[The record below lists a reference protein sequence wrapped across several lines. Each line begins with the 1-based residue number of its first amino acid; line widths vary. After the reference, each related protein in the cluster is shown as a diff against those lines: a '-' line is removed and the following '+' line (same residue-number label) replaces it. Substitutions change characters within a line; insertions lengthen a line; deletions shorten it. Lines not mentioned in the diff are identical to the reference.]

1 MLFDGK
7 NWMRTSQFQE
17 FLLGASNY
25 HKNSGPTLGEVGG
38 RPAIRPPA
46 ETGLDKFFWPGIVGS
61 MTETIADLLALQD
74 KDQRL
79 RTLRTEL
86 EALPAEKAAKERLIA
101 EAAARLEAA
110 RTRSREIEVQKKSL
124 EVEAA
129 AKREQI
135 ARYRTQQMQTRK
147 NEEFT
152 ALAHEIAGAE
162 KVVTEI
168 EDRELVLMEEAEA
181 LRPQIAAAEQ
191 TYQSEK
197 LKYDGQIA
205 VLGDKAENLKSRIA
219 ELEAARVTAAASV
232 EEDLLDR
239 YDRLFRTKGGT
250 AVVAL
255 EHDVCT
261 GCHMKVMTQTTVEL
275 RGEKSIVSCPQCGRI
290 LYLPA

>member
-1 MLFDGK
+1 
-7 NWMRTSQFQE
+7 
-17 FLLGASNY
+17 
-25 HKNSGPTLGEVGG
+25 
-38 RPAIRPPA
+38 
-46 ETGLDKFFWPGIVGS
+46 
-61 MTETIADLLALQD
+61 MTETLADLLALQD

-79 RTLRTEL
+79 RTLRSEL
-86 EALPAEKAAKERLIA
+86 EALPVEKAAKERLIA

-124 EVEAA
+124 EVEAS
-129 AKREQI
+129 AKRDQI

-152 ALAHEIAGAE
+152 ALAHEIESAE

-191 TYQSEK
+191 TYHSEK
-197 LKYDGQIA
+197 QKYDGQIA
-205 VLGDKAENLKSRIA
+205 VLGDKAENLKARIG
-219 ELEAARVTAAASV
+219 ELEAARATAAAVV

-239 YDRLFRTKGGT
+239 YDRLFRTKNGT

>member
-1 MLFDGK
+1 
-7 NWMRTSQFQE
+7 
-17 FLLGASNY
+17 
-25 HKNSGPTLGEVGG
+25 
-38 RPAIRPPA
+38 
-46 ETGLDKFFWPGIVGS
+46 
-61 MTETIADLLALQD
+61 MTETIASLLALQD

-86 EALPAEKAAKERLIA
+86 EAIPGEKTAKEHLIA
-101 EAAARLEAA
+101 DAAARLDAA
-110 RTRSREIEVQKKSL
+110 RTRSKEIEVQKKSL

-152 ALAHEIAGAE
+152 ALAHEIEGAE
-162 KVVTEI
+162 KIVSEV
-168 EDRELVLMEEAEA
+168 EDRELLLMEEAES
-181 LRPQIAAAEQ
+181 LKPQIVAAEQ

-197 LKYDGQIA
+197 QKYEGQIS
-205 VLGDKAENLKSRIA
+205 VLAEKGENLKGRMA
-219 ELEAARVTAAASV
+219 ELEAARVEAAKAID
-232 EEDLLDR
+232 EELLER
-239 YDRLFRTKGGT
+239 YERLFRNKNGM

-275 RGEKSIVSCPQCGRI
+275 RGEKTIVSCPQCGRI
-290 LYLPA
+290 LHLPA

>member
-1 MLFDGK
+1 
-7 NWMRTSQFQE
+7 
-17 FLLGASNY
+17 
-25 HKNSGPTLGEVGG
+25 
-38 RPAIRPPA
+38 
-46 ETGLDKFFWPGIVGS
+46 

-110 RTRSREIEVQKKSL
+110 RARSREIEVQKKSL

-152 ALAHEIAGAE
+152 ALAHEIEGAE

-219 ELEAARVTAAASV
+219 ELEAARVAAAAAV

>member
-1 MLFDGK
+1 
-7 NWMRTSQFQE
+7 
-17 FLLGASNY
+17 
-25 HKNSGPTLGEVGG
+25 
-38 RPAIRPPA
+38 
-46 ETGLDKFFWPGIVGS
+46 
-61 MTETIADLLALQD
+61 MTETIASLLALQD

-79 RTLRTEL
+79 RTLRHEM
-86 EALPAEKAAKERLIA
+86 EAIPGEKAAKERLIA
-101 EAAARLEAA
+101 ESAARLDGA
-110 RTRSREIEVQKKSL
+110 RARSREIEVQKKSL

-152 ALAHEIAGAE
+152 AFAHEIASAE
-162 KVVTEI
+162 KVVSDL
-168 EDRELVLMEEAEA
+168 EDRELVLMEEAES
-181 LRPQIAAAEQ
+181 LKPQIASAEQ

-197 LKYDGQIA
+197 LKYEAQIS
-205 VLGDKAENLKSRIA
+205 VLGEKTANLKDRVA
-219 ELEAARVTAAASV
+219 ELEAARTEAAKLID
-232 EEDLLDR
+232 EDLLDR
-239 YDRLFRTKGGT
+239 YERLFRTKNGT

-290 LYLPA
+290 LHLPA

>member
-1 MLFDGK
+1 
-7 NWMRTSQFQE
+7 
-17 FLLGASNY
+17 
-25 HKNSGPTLGEVGG
+25 
-38 RPAIRPPA
+38 
-46 ETGLDKFFWPGIVGS
+46 

-219 ELEAARVTAAASV
+219 ELEAARVTAASSV

>member
-1 MLFDGK
+1 
-7 NWMRTSQFQE
+7 
-17 FLLGASNY
+17 
-25 HKNSGPTLGEVGG
+25 
-38 RPAIRPPA
+38 
-46 ETGLDKFFWPGIVGS
+46 

-79 RTLRTEL
+79 RTLRAEL

-152 ALAHEIAGAE
+152 ALAHEIEGAE

-205 VLGDKAENLKSRIA
+205 VLGDKAENLKSRIV
-219 ELEAARVTAAASV
+219 ELEAARATAAASV

>member
-1 MLFDGK
+1 
-7 NWMRTSQFQE
+7 
-17 FLLGASNY
+17 
-25 HKNSGPTLGEVGG
+25 
-38 RPAIRPPA
+38 
-46 ETGLDKFFWPGIVGS
+46 
-61 MTETIADLLALQD
+61 MTETIASLLALQD

-79 RTLRTEL
+79 RTLRHEM
-86 EALPAEKAAKERLIA
+86 EAIPGEKAAKERLIA
-101 EAAARLEAA
+101 ESAARLDGA
-110 RTRSREIEVQKKSL
+110 RARSREIEVQKKSL

-152 ALAHEIAGAE
+152 AFAHEIASAE
-162 KVVTEI
+162 KVVSDL
-168 EDRELVLMEEAEA
+168 EDRELVLMEEAES
-181 LRPQIAAAEQ
+181 LKPQIASAEQ

-197 LKYDGQIA
+197 LKYEAQIS
-205 VLGDKAENLKSRIA
+205 VLGEKTANLKDRVA
-219 ELEAARVTAAASV
+219 ELEAARAEAAKLID
-232 EEDLLDR
+232 EDLLDR
-239 YDRLFRTKGGT
+239 YERLFRTKNGT

-290 LYLPA
+290 LHLPA

>member
-1 MLFDGK
+1 
-7 NWMRTSQFQE
+7 
-17 FLLGASNY
+17 
-25 HKNSGPTLGEVGG
+25 
-38 RPAIRPPA
+38 
-46 ETGLDKFFWPGIVGS
+46 

-110 RTRSREIEVQKKSL
+110 RARSREIEVQKKSL

-152 ALAHEIAGAE
+152 ALAHEIEGAE

-219 ELEAARVTAAASV
+219 ELEAARVTAAAAV